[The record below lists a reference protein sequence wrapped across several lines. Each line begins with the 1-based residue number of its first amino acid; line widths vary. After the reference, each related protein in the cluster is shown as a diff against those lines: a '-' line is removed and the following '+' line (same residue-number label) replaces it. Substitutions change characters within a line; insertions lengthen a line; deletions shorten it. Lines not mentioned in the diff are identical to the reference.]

1 MTVTVDQMKC
11 ACESCVCIV
20 KTDTAIEKDGHFY
33 CSEACA
39 NGHPNGSGCGH
50 TGCDCHRQNLR

>member
-1 MTVTVDQMKC
+1 MTVAVDQMKC

-20 KTDTAIEKDGHFY
+20 KTDTALEKDGHFY

-50 TGCDCHRQNLR
+50 TGCDCHR